1 MMFLG
6 KEHRSTRSSRE
17 PKEVGHRHE
26 RITRNRN
33 LSHLL
38 TPALLPRLPPS
49 RTLGCPPHLL
59 QHLPGA
65 LLSVD
70 RVGTVQ

>member
-6 KEHRSTRSSRE
+6 KERHSTRGCRE
-17 PKEVGHRHE
+17 PKEVGHRHG

-49 RTLGCPPHLL
+49 
-59 QHLPGA
+59 
-65 LLSVD
+65 
-70 RVGTVQ
+70 